1 MLGNSKLVHLNGKIL
16 TCFIQNLVYNLKNVV
31 LHVKVTRSSQKMAK
45 TKTVWKNTYMQ
56 HSQSKG

>member
-31 LHVKVTRSSQKMAK
+31 LRRKSDKK
-45 TKTVWKNTYMQ
+45 
-56 HSQSKG
+56 